1 VVPATAKKSCDRG
14 DVELIDTE
22 QRARRLARTV
32 AMDIVLYNEKQIGAG
47 ADLSREIAEG
57 RSHFCARVTP
67 SLHWIFEDVLATT
80 PLGKPAPKLE
90 QPIEAPRIEAPLAKP
105 SSRPPPA
112 AGSSPLPSPAQAI
125 FDALPLVEP
134 EPPRAI
140 SSAPPPE
147 PALPL
152 IEPEAPVEPEP
163 LFEPEPPRATSS
175 APPPERAEP
184 EIEPA
189 PPESDPVPEAMPV
202 APAITRPG
210 VVEPAR
216 SGSGLVIVLLGALA
230 VALAVSWFVL
240 R

>member
-1 VVPATAKKSCDRG
+1 
-14 DVELIDTE
+14 VELIDTE

-57 RSHFCARVTP
+57 RSHFCARVAP
-67 SLHWIFEDVLATT
+67 SLHWIFEDVLAAT
-80 PLGKPAPKLE
+80 PLGKPAPKPD
-90 QPIEAPRIEAPLAKP
+90 QPIEAPRIEAPLARP

-112 AGSSPLPSPAQAI
+112 AASSPLPSVEPPHLN
-125 FDALPLVEP
+125 ALPLVEAEPPRAISSVPPEPSVPPIEPLQPPIEP

-147 PALPL
+147 
-152 IEPEAPVEPEP
+152 
-163 LFEPEPPRATSS
+163 
-175 APPPERAEP
+175 RAEP
-184 EIEPA
+184 ETEPA
-189 PPESDPVPEAMPV
+189 PPESDPAPEPMPIV
-202 APAITRPG
+202 AATTRPG
-210 VVEPAR
+210 AVEPAR
-216 SGSGLVIVLLGALA
+216 SGSGLVIVLLVALA

>member
-1 VVPATAKKSCDRG
+1 MPATAKKSCDRG
-14 DVELIDTE
+14 GVELIDTE

-80 PLGKPAPKLE
+80 PLGKPAPKPE
-90 QPIEAPRIEAPLAKP
+90 PPIEAPRIVAPLAQP

-112 AGSSPLPSPAQAI
+112 AASSPLPRVEPPH
-125 FDALPLVEP
+125 FDALPLVEPEPPRPISSVPPEPSVSPIEPAEPPIEP

-147 PALPL
+147 PA
-152 IEPEAPVEPEP
+152 EPE
-163 LFEPEPPRATSS
+163 T
-175 APPPERAEP
+175 
-184 EIEPA
+184 EPA
-189 PPESDPVPEAMPV
+189 RPESDPVPEPMPV

-210 VVEPAR
+210 AGEPAS
-216 SGSGLVIVLLGALA
+216 SGSGLVIVLLGVLA
-230 VALAVSWFVL
+230 VVLAISWFVL